1 MFSAEVMRPA
11 PTEHLGE
18 EVPEDC
24 TEQLVTGMGFTIQQF
39 PIPKE
44 HKVKSDVAIEPVTT

>member
-1 MFSAEVMRPA
+1 MFSAEVMKPA

-39 PIPKE
+39 PIQKE